1 MHGKCP
7 KCEKLI
13 MQANY
18 STPDIAQLGGR
29 SWKGISI
36 NCPYCSTVLSM
47 AIDPIAIKAD
57 IVADIRKLLGR

>member
-7 KCEKLI
+7 KCEKLLSY
-13 MQANY
+13 ATY
-18 STPDIAQLGGR
+18 STPDIKQLGGR

-36 NCPYCSTVLSM
+36 NCPFCQTVLSM
-47 AIDPIAIKAD
+47 SIDPIAIKSD